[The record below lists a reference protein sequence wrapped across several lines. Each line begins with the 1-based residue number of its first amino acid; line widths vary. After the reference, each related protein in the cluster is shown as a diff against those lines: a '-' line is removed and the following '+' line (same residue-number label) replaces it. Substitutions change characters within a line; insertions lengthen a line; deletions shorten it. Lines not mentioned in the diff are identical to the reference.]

1 MVSLFLIIFA
11 ISLFV
16 VCFMMKVIGL
26 FLLALVLGLR
36 LNAQSPQTY
45 MVSDFAEDELESVLD
60 LCGKGGIEQVLHK
73 SPFSSYGHYEWD
85 PAFASKGDRS
95 VARMVQKAQ
104 EAGVRLGLLI
114 HEDAI
119 SLNDSYFAPRYF
131 KQLRKTGPVQFYS
144 NITAEQRD
152 LVIYHTEELDQPST
166 LNLILVGKEMLSY
179 GTMEPAGDMLFLHRC
194 FRGIHGTKNVEHE
207 KREEAYKIWDSPERY
222 CAPEGALLDSVR
234 NRLVQRIVAAGSPFT
249 MLNGGYGQDLVNT
262 SQRVQLVERWSHH
275 DGSQPLML
283 GWIPVRVS
291 DKRQASSTLED
302 LEWVLSKAA
311 AFNAG
316 FGLVIDRIALKRYGQ
331 LDKVMAL
338 VKAWNAVRDA
348 GVLTEYQK
356 EDLRD
361 PYADWHLEPYGEEG
375 YLLFPVHQSRGYRCV
390 FQERGSHRETWQW
403 KSDETSVVGLRIEVK
418 GKGEIRQPMLATASD
433 TLVFPCVVKVGEFL
447 LCDFDGV
454 ARVTDADYHTLQEF
468 PLERMLTLSEG
479 ESSVFFSCDVE
490 GDKKLPEVS
499 VRYFTREEPTLLRMN
514 R

>member
-1 MVSLFLIIFA
+1 MKRLCILI
-11 ISLFV
+11 L
-16 VCFMMKVIGL
+16 
-26 FLLALVLGLR
+26 LVLLFGVVQ
-36 LNAQSPQTY
+36 AQLPQTY

-60 LCGKGGIEQVLHK
+60 LCKRGGVEQVLHK

-104 EAGVRLGLLI
+104 ESGVRLGLLV

-119 SLNDSYFAPRYF
+119 SLNDSYFASRYF

-166 LNLILVGKEMLSY
+166 LNLILVGKEMFSY

-194 FRGIHGTKNVEHE
+194 SRGIHGTKNMEHE

-234 NRLVQRIVAAGSPFT
+234 NRLVQRIVAAGNPFT

-338 VKAWNAVRDA
+338 VKAWNEVRDA

-356 EDLRD
+356 EDLID
-361 PYADWHLEPYGEEG
+361 PYADWHLEPYREEG
-375 YLLFPVHQSRGYRCV
+375 YLLFPVHQSRGYRCI
-390 FQERGSHRETWQW
+390 FQEVGPHRETWQW

-418 GKGEIRQPMLATASD
+418 GKGEIRQPMFVTATD
-433 TLVFPCVVKVGEFL
+433 TLSFPCVVKAGELL

-468 PLERMLTLSEG
+468 TMAKMLTLPER
-479 ESSVFFSCDVE
+479 ESSVIFSCDVK